1 MTPSMIG
8 HIDSRNLMRTIDY
21 STIMF
26 RTATLCGLDRS
37 AITSSTFATLRDLAN
52 HRLAM
57 IWESEA
63 WPQLVRVSDD
73 PGETVSE
80 ASDGTRTVTLAST
93 VGDLFDVYNQSPRV
107 TTRARPIKY
116 FLYDNGTTRYINV
129 MESVD
134 SGVFLEWRD
143 QKPQLFG
150 DSWDNTLAYEVGTQ
164 IYFDTSTNTGS
175 FTPSANAVG
184 GGNFYDCAVATSA
197 GQSPY
202 TSASSWTK
210 VDIPYFTG
218 EYITRG
224 VLADYLRSEGQY
236 EQASAAE
243 ADAEGVRSQ
252 EVDKVVRQEGQVR
265 RMNVYTY

>member
-1 MTPSMIG
+1 
-8 HIDSRNLMRTIDY
+8 MRTIDF
-21 STIMF
+21 STLLF
-26 RTATLCGLDRS
+26 RTATLCGLDRT

-129 MESVD
+129 MEAVD
-134 SGVFLEWRD
+134 SGVYLEWRNA
-143 QKPQLFG
+143 KPQLFG
-150 DSWDNTLAYEVGTQ
+150 DAWDNSLAYAVGTQ
-164 IYFDTSTNTGS
+164 IYFDTTTDTGS
-175 FTPSANAVG
+175 FVPSPNNVG
-184 GGNFYDCAVATSA
+184 GGNFYDCAVVTSA
-197 GQSPY
+197 GQSP
-202 TSASSWTK
+202 TTNAASWTK

-236 EQASAAE
+236 EQASVAE
-243 ADAEGVRSQ
+243 ADAEGVKAQ
-252 EVDKVVRQEGQVR
+252 EVDKIVRQEGQVR